1 MSKAFPC
8 FIYPQAGKT
17 SARKGEL
24 LYSFF
29 LSTCR
34 LPHSY
39 SIDTP
44 REHGVSWAL
53 VGG

>member
-8 FIYPQAGKT
+8 FIYPQAQKT
-17 SARKGEL
+17 AVRKSEL
-24 LYSFF
+24 VYSNF

-44 REHGVSWAL
+44 CEHGVSWAL